1 MERCRGCLFEERDPA
16 SHPFCP
22 DQLLPDARA
31 KLKGLRAEYTM
42 LIPRTARPKP
52 MDFHPDFRLFQPGAS
67 GPSIAAWLLSNLDLT
82 PWLLGEGVWG
92 RGFPRHPAITS
103 SFNKQSAQQASGGSR
118 CDRARGRQPAGD
130 TPAWIAYC
138 T

>member
-52 MDFHPDFRLFQPGAS
+52 TDFHPDFRLFQPGAS

-82 PWLLGEGVWG
+82 PGCWERGSGGGAAPGTRQSPAPSISSQLSKHLGDPDVTGPGAGSLLGM
-92 RGFPRHPAITS
+92 P
-103 SFNKQSAQQASGGSR
+103 
-118 CDRARGRQPAGD
+118 QPG
-130 TPAWIAYC
+130 
-138 T
+138 